1 LIICTLVV
9 ASQLS
14 FFRTSPL
21 GFNKESVV
29 NVVLPHNDPDLLAAF
44 YDRLMTNSNIVNVS
58 MAVGSPITADGINTH
73 MGLPD
78 KGKAD
83 HIDISLKTADTHYKD
98 VYGLELLAGTW
109 FTASE
114 DKLPLNTKIRSYIL
128 TESAA
133 KKLGFANPKE
143 AVGKN
148 VTSGLYD
155 ISGPVIGVMKDFN
168 TESLK
173 SEISPVALIPFSRFY
188 FDAGI
193 KISGANVPETLKFIE
208 TAWQQSFPD
217 DLFKYTFLDEYVGKL
232 YADEERMFTLFQIF
246 AGIAILICCLGL
258 YGLASFMAS
267 QKTKEVA
274 IRKTLGASVGH
285 IVSLFSREFVVLVVV
300 AFVIAAPVA
309 GYAMMQW
316 LETFAYRVSL
326 SWPVFAAGIAATLLV
341 TFVTVGY
348 RSLRAALEN
357 PVDALKSE

>member
-1 LIICTLVV
+1 
-9 ASQLS
+9 
-14 FFRTSPL
+14 
-21 GFNKESVV
+21 
-29 NVVLPHNDPDLLAAF
+29 
-44 YDRLMTNSNIVNVS
+44 
-58 MAVGSPITADGINTH
+58 MAVGSPMTADGIHTH
-73 MGLPD
+73 IQLSD

-83 HIDISLKTADTHYKD
+83 QHDISLKVADTHYKN

-109 FTASE
+109 FPASE
-114 DKLPLNTKIRSYIL
+114 DKQPLTSKVRPYIL

-133 KKLGFANPKE
+133 KALGFADPKD

-173 SEISPVALIPFSRFY
+173 NAINPVALIPFSRFY

-193 KISGANVPETLKFIE
+193 KITGDHVPETLKFIE
-208 TAWQQSFPD
+208 TAWQQSFPN
-217 DLFKYTFLDEYVGKL
+217 DLFQYTFLDEYVGKL

-246 AGIAILICCLGL
+246 AGIAVLICCLGL
-258 YGLASFMAS
+258 YGLASFMAN

-285 IVSLFSREFVVLVVV
+285 IVALFSREFVVLVVL

-316 LETFAYRVSL
+316 LETFAFRVPL
-326 SWPVFAAGIAATLLV
+326 TWHVFAIGVVSTLFIAFT
-341 TFVTVGY
+341 TVGY
-348 RSLRAALEN
+348 RSLRAALAN